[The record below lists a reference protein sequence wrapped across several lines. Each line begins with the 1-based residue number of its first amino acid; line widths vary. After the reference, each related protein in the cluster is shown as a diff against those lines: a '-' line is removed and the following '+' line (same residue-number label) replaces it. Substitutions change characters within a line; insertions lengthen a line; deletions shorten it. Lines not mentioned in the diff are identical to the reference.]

1 MLAVAVEGRWPDGAA
16 DQVKPFRLVLVGNSN
31 FATNSYFPYVS
42 NGDLAVEMVRW
53 LAEDETRPAA
63 KPQSFSPAQQIT
75 LTRDQMRTVFIAVE
89 VLLPLSVMLLGGVVW
104 WKRR

>member
-1 MLAVAVEGRWPDGAA
+1 
-16 DQVKPFRLVLVGNSN
+16 
-31 FATNSYFPYVS
+31 
-42 NGDLAVEMVRW
+42 MVRW

-89 VLLPLSVMLLGGVVW
+89 MLLPLSVMLLGGLVW

>member
-1 MLAVAVEGRWPDGAA
+1 
-16 DQVKPFRLVLVGNSN
+16 
-31 FATNSYFPYVS
+31 
-42 NGDLAVEMVRW
+42 
-53 LAEDETRPAA
+53 LAEDETRPSA

>member
-1 MLAVAVEGRWPDGAA
+1 
-16 DQVKPFRLVLVGNSN
+16 LVGNSN
-31 FATNSYFPYVS
+31 FAANSYFPYVS
-42 NGDLAVEMVRW
+42 NGDLAVGMVRW

-75 LTRDQMRTVFIAVE
+75 LTRDQMRTAFIAVE